1 MDQASTLRYMSKVH
15 ESTNSSQQKRD
26 RQIMVMAITSGKG
39 GVGKTNIVANLAI
52 SLSMLKK
59 RVVVFDADLGLANLD
74 VLLGLIPKYNL
85 KDVLIG
91 KKRLSEIIIEG
102 PKGIKIIP
110 ASSGIQELSELTD
123 KQRLRL
129 LSEFDQFD
137 SDIDILLIDTAAGI
151 SSNVMYFNVAAQE
164 IVIIAAPEPTS
175 ITDAYAL
182 MKILSLNYGEKYF
195 RVIVNSVKDEREG
208 KEVFKKLSVA
218 ADRFLDISIDYLGY
232 IPFDESITTAVRQQK
247 ALVELYPSSK
257 AGRAFTSLAK
267 SILKISPRTHPKGN
281 IQFFWQQILQSHM
294 NLKKE

>member
-1 MDQASTLRYMSKVH
+1 MDQASTLRYMSKMN
-15 ESTNSSQQKRD
+15 ENTNSSQQKRD
-26 RQIMVMAITSGKG
+26 KQIMVMAITSGKG
-39 GVGKTNIVANLAI
+39 GVGKTNVVANLAI
-52 SLSMLKK
+52 SLSMLNR

-91 KKRLSEIIIEG
+91 KKSFSEIIVEG

-110 ASSGIQELSELTD
+110 ASSGIQELSALTD
-123 KQRLRL
+123 EQRLRL

-137 SDIDILLIDTAAGI
+137 ENIDILLIDTAAGI

-164 IVIIAAPEPTS
+164 IIVIAAPEPTS

-182 MKILSLNYGEKYF
+182 MKVLSINYGEKYF
-195 RVIVNSVKDEREG
+195 RLIVNSVKDEKEG

-232 IPFDESITTAVRQQK
+232 IPFDESVTKAVRQQK

-257 AGRAFTSLAK
+257 AGRSFAALAK
-267 SILKISPRTHPKGN
+267 SISKISPRTHPKGN
-281 IQFFWQQILQSHM
+281 IQFFWQQILQNHM

>member
-1 MDQASTLRYMSKVH
+1 MDQASTLRYMSKMN
-15 ESTNSSQQKRD
+15 ENTNSSQQKRD
-26 RQIMVMAITSGKG
+26 KQIMVMAITSGKG

-52 SLSMLKK
+52 SLSMLNR

-91 KKRLSEIIIEG
+91 KKSFSEIIVEG

-110 ASSGIQELSELTD
+110 ASSGIQELSALTD
-123 KQRLRL
+123 EQRLRL

-137 SDIDILLIDTAAGI
+137 ENIDILLIDTAAGI

-164 IVIIAAPEPTS
+164 IIVIAAPEPTS

-182 MKILSLNYGEKYF
+182 MKVLSINYGEKYF
-195 RVIVNSVKDEREG
+195 RLIVNSVKDEKEG

-218 ADRFLDISIDYLGY
+218 ADRFLDISIDYLGS
-232 IPFDESITTAVRQQK
+232 IPFDESVTKAVRQQK

-257 AGRAFTSLAK
+257 AGRSFAALAK
-267 SILKISPRTHPKGN
+267 SISKISPRTHPKGN
-281 IQFFWQQILQSHM
+281 IQFFWQQILQNHM

>member
-1 MDQASTLRYMSKVH
+1 MDQASTLRYMSKMN
-15 ESTNSSQQKRD
+15 ENTNSSQQKRD
-26 RQIMVMAITSGKG
+26 KQIMVMAITSGKG
-39 GVGKTNIVANLAI
+39 GVGKTNVVANLAI
-52 SLSMLKK
+52 SLSMLNR

-91 KKRLSEIIIEG
+91 KKSFSEIIVEG

-110 ASSGIQELSELTD
+110 ASSGIQELSALTD
-123 KQRLRL
+123 EQRLRL

-137 SDIDILLIDTAAGI
+137 ENIDILLIDTAAGI

-164 IVIIAAPEPTS
+164 IIVIAAPEPTS

-182 MKILSLNYGEKYF
+182 MKVLSINYGEKYF
-195 RVIVNSVKDEREG
+195 RLIVNSVKDEKEG

-232 IPFDESITTAVRQQK
+232 IPFDESVTKAVRQQK

-257 AGRAFTSLAK
+257 AGRSFAVLAK
-267 SILKISPRTHPKGN
+267 SISKISPRTHPKGN
-281 IQFFWQQILQSHM
+281 IQFFWQQILQNHM